1 MKLGAFD
8 VSSAARTCAAHRC
21 LNDTRDGVAQSLPNP
36 LNGPI
41 SLGASGIQVRG
52 VLRLDVNIRLDPA
65 IKDTADFFSQR
76 IATGRALTCN
86 SDHVDEFWAG
96 ARGTRAGLWAEGTP
110 CANVGTGQVGRNTDR
125 RRLKR
130 ARALL
135 EMFEEDC
142 GRRAVTVEELR
153 EWMGAQYTDQLQI
166 RMNRRLHGI
175 DAGVLR

>member
-1 MKLGAFD
+1 M
-8 VSSAARTCAAHRC
+8 R
-21 LNDTRDGVAQSLPNP
+21 
-36 LNGPI
+36 
-41 SLGASGIQVRG
+41 
-52 VLRLDVNIRLDPA
+52 
-65 IKDTADFFSQR
+65 
-76 IATGRALTCN
+76 
-86 SDHVDEFWAG
+86 
-96 ARGTRAGLWAEGTP
+96 
-110 CANVGTGQVGRNTDR
+110 NVGTGQVGRNTDR

-175 DAGVLR
+175 DSGKLRYRRNSPVLAELQWNSLP